1 MTAKMNLEGRQT
13 FLAVGNEASPWARV
27 CRSGY
32 NAPMEETKDTQ
43 DLHGMVPDKSSVALL
58 LVDVIND
65 LEFEGAE
72 KLERYI
78 IPMAEN
84 LAELK
89 RRAKEVKI
97 PVIYVNDNYGR
108 WQSDLRK
115 LVDRCLNE
123 DVRGRK
129 MVEILQPEEDD
140 YFVLKPKHSGF
151 FSTSLEVLLKYLN
164 ARTVILG
171 GLAGNICILFTA
183 NDVYMRDMGLYVPSD
198 CCASNEKS
206 DNDHALSLMET
217 ILKADIRPSAEL
229 DLPKLLQEAKTQ
241 SAPLPVTDAPP

>member
-1 MTAKMNLEGRQT
+1 MDD
-13 FLAVGNEASPWARV
+13 
-27 CRSGY
+27 
-32 NAPMEETKDTQ
+32 TKNTQ

-78 IPMAEN
+78 LPMAKR
-84 LAELK
+84 LKELK
-89 RRAKEVKI
+89 LRAKDAGI
-97 PVIYVNDNYGR
+97 PVVYVNDNYGK
-108 WQSDLRK
+108 WQSDLNK

-123 DVRGRK
+123 DVRGNK
-129 MVEILQPEEDD
+129 LVEILRPDEDD

-171 GLAGNICILFTA
+171 GVAGNICILFTA

-206 DNDHALSLMET
+206 DNDAALAIMEK
-217 ILKADIRPSAEL
+217 ILKADIRPSTEL
-229 DLPKLLQEAKTQ
+229 DLQELLREANQEEP
-241 SAPLPVTDAPP
+241 SVPVTDAPP